1 MRGEGQRGVAIL
13 FTVLAVMALL
23 LCMHPLY
30 PPLPSLPPPT
40 CRVPRPSDGH
50 DGAVVA
56 HARHKGVGRHPGGA
70 ADHPLD
76 HLGSSSNLRGGGQG
90 WRGRGREGDGGEGK
104 AGIVTQGS
112 PPSTLCDPDHHPPS
126 HSTPPPPIIM
136 YLPPPRP
143 PHLGVVQGQ
152 QLQRHGKSLGLDGRQ
167 NAQLIHA
174 QGAGGGKGGNQC
186 SIKGRRGSGGDQC
199 EKMGWGWI
207 RAENSVIWACTS
219 SNFAS
224 SASQP

>member
-1 MRGEGQRGVAIL
+1 MGGRARRGSSPRGP
-13 FTVLAVMALL
+13 
-23 LCMHPLY
+23 HPQHFVTLTTI
-30 PPLPSLPPPT
+30 P
-40 CRVPRPSDGH
+40 PRP
-50 DGAVVA
+50 V
-56 HARHKGVGRHPGGA
+56 
-70 ADHPLD
+70 
-76 HLGSSSNLRGGGQG
+76 
-90 WRGRGREGDGGEGK
+90 
-104 AGIVTQGS
+104 
-112 PPSTLCDPDHHPPS
+112 
-126 HSTPPPPIIM
+126 TPPPPIIM